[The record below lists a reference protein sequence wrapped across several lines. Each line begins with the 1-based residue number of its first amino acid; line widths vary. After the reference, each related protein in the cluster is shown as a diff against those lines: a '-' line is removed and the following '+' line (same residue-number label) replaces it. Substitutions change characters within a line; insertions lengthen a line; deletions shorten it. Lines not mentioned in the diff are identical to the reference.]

1 MAEELLKKYESRK
14 VEIKSR
20 LQEFLQVKNENDERL
35 FAELSF
41 CLCTPQS
48 RATVCWNAISSLV
61 KNNLLYTGTIEQIKP
76 FLNAIRFN
84 DNKSKYIIGAR
95 EMLSNGPTL
104 KIKGLLNSFE
114 NQFELREWLVE
125 NVKGM
130 GYKEA
135 SHFIRNIGMGNELA
149 ILDTHILKN
158 LEKYEV
164 IDSIPKSLS
173 KKTYLD
179 IEAKMKA
186 FAGKIGIPFDELDL
200 LLWAEETGF
209 IFK

>member
-1 MAEELLKKYESRK
+1 MVEELLKKYESRK

-61 KNNLLYTGTIEQIKP
+61 KNNLLYTGTMEQIKP

-84 DNKSKYIIGAR
+84 YNKSKYIIGAR
-95 EMLSNGPTL
+95 EMLSNGPNL

-125 NVKGM
+125 NVKGI

-135 SHFIRNIGMGNELA
+135 SHFMRNIGMGNELA

-164 IDSIPKSLS
+164 IDNIPKSLS